1 MSRRSACAE
10 VLKRTGGLA
19 GAAVLLLRLGPA
31 LAAQQEPTL
40 GRYEARTIVT
50 GTDLRGRPSGFAAC
64 LRDVLIKVSGDPT
77 LAEDPRLPALTAQAG
92 GFVTGHDYW
101 DRMSGIPHHDEQGS
115 SDRPYNLTVRFDPA
129 RIASALGELG
139 RAPWP
144 DPRPGLVLS
153 VEVEARNGS
162 FALTEQEPRAADM
175 RAAIAEAGQKF
186 GMAVTLPAAAGAARP
201 PGGAT
206 VTGSLVLSEAALGWV
221 GTWHLDWQSHGYDWR
236 ISGVNF
242 DAAFRNAVS
251 GAMQVL
257 SGHGAPPP
265 LARM

>member
-1 MSRRSACAE
+1 MA
-10 VLKRTGGLA
+10 GLV
-19 GAAVLLLRLGPA
+19 GAAVLLLRLAPA
-31 LAAQQEPTL
+31 LAAQQDPTL

-50 GTDLRGRPSGFAAC
+50 GTDLRSRPSGFAAC

-77 LAEDPRLPALTAQAG
+77 LGEDPRLPALTAQAG
-92 GFVTGHDYW
+92 AFVAGFDYW

-129 RIASALGELG
+129 RIASALSELG
-139 RAPWP
+139 HVPWP
-144 DPRPGLVLS
+144 DPRPGVLLRIA
-153 VEVEARNGS
+153 VAAREGS
-162 FALTEQEPRAADM
+162 FALTEQEPRAAAM
-175 RAAIAEAGQKF
+175 RAAIAEAGQKY
-186 GMAVTLPAAAGAARP
+186 GLAVSVPAVAGGAPP
-201 PGGAT
+201 PGSAA
-206 VTGSLVLSEAALGWV
+206 VTGSLALSEAALGWV
-221 GTWHLDWQSHGYDWR
+221 GTWHLDWQGHGYDWR

-265 LARM
+265 LAGM